1 MTIYDKAP
9 ALQNLSLGKS
19 TIYANSY
26 DPTLLQDVPRSLN
39 REELKLGANNL
50 PFVGFDL
57 WNIYELSWLNK
68 KGKPVVATA
77 IVKVPFDSDNLIESK
92 SFKLYLNSFNQTQF
106 DSLQAVQKILT
117 EDLSRCANKEVSVDL
132 NDNLNKFDDKLGTF
146 NGCCLDDLDICINNY
161 QLKPEYLE
169 NISGS
174 EVVSETLYSHL
185 LKSNCLITNQPDWGS
200 VEISYTGK
208 KLNREKLLRYLISFR
223 LHNEFH
229 EQCVERIYCDLMKF
243 AEIDSLSVYARYT
256 RRGGLDIN
264 PLRAT
269 PGRIK
274 SAAKINNIRL
284 LRQ

>member
-117 EDLSRCANKEVSVDL
+117 EDLSRCAS
-132 NDNLNKFDDKLGTF
+132 
-146 NGCCLDDLDICINNY
+146 LDDLDICINNY

-174 EVVSETLYSHL
+174 EVVSETLYSV
-185 LKSNCLITNQPDWGS
+185 KI
-200 VEISYTGK
+200 
-208 KLNREKLLRYLISFR
+208 KLFN
-223 LHNEFH
+223 H
-229 EQCVERIYCDLMKF
+229 
-243 AEIDSLSVYARYT
+243 
-256 RRGGLDIN
+256 
-264 PLRAT
+264 
-269 PGRIK
+269 
-274 SAAKINNIRL
+274 
-284 LRQ
+284 